1 LRQAELAAVASNA
14 VRFFSGFRVVGM
26 LELYCCFL
34 TVIYTQ
40 AREVWELKSRC
51 LQPTLNIMQRQMQHV
66 SLTDTP
72 RRVEALVASAT
83 RIANDLK
90 DAPLTV

>member
-40 AREVWELKSRC
+40 VLEVWELKSRC
-51 LQPTLNIMQRQMQHV
+51 LQPTLNIMQRQMKHA
-66 SLTDTP
+66 SLTEMP
-72 RRVEALVASAT
+72 RQVEALLVAVA
-83 RIANDLK
+83 RIINDLK
-90 DAPLTV
+90 EAPLTV